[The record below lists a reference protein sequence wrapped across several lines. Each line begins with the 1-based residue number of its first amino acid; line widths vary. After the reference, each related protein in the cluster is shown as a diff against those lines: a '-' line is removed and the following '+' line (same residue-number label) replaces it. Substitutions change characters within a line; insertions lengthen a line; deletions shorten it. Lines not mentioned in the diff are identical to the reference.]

1 MKEED
6 IILNLLLEIDK
17 IPSPRIL
24 DFVEELISQLNFI
37 YLEEDWSSD
46 SDVFTESEEEDLTEE
61 QIEDFRNLDVYYW
74 SNNINLNIDN

>member
-24 DFVEELISQLNFI
+24 DFVEELISQLSFI
-37 YLEEDWSSD
+37 YLDEDWSSD

-61 QIEDFRNLDVYYW
+61 EIEDLRTLDRYY
-74 SNNINLNIDN
+74 SLN

>member
-1 MKEED
+1 MKEDE

-24 DFVEELISQLNFI
+24 DFVEELISELSFI
-37 YLEEDWSSD
+37 YLEEDLSSD
-46 SDVFTESEEEDLTEE
+46 SDVFTDSEEEDLTDE
-61 QIEDFRNLDVYYW
+61 QIEDLRNLDVYYW

>member
-1 MKEED
+1 MTEEE
-6 IILNLLLEIDK
+6 IILNLLLQIDK

-46 SDVFTESEEEDLTEE
+46 SDVFTESEEEDLTDE
-61 QIEDFRNLDVYYW
+61 QIEDLRNLDVYYW

>member
-1 MKEED
+1 MTEEE
-6 IILNLLLEIDK
+6 IILNLLLQIDK

-46 SDVFTESEEEDLTEE
+46 SDVFTESEEEDLTDE
-61 QIEDFRNLDVYYW
+61 QIEDLRNLDVYYW
-74 SNNINLNIDN
+74 SNNIN

>member
-24 DFVEELISQLNFI
+24 DFVEELISQLSFI
-37 YLEEDWSSD
+37 YLDEDWTSD
-46 SDVFTESEEEDLTEE
+46 SDVFTESEEEDLTQEE
-61 QIEDFRNLDVYYW
+61 IDELRTLDRYY
-74 SNNINLNIDN
+74 SLN

>member
-1 MKEED
+1 M
-6 IILNLLLEIDK
+6 ILNLLLQIDK

-46 SDVFTESEEEDLTEE
+46 SDVFTESEEEDLTDE
-61 QIEDFRNLDVYYW
+61 QIEDLRNLDVYYW

>member
-24 DFVEELISQLNFI
+24 DFVEELISQLSFI
-37 YLEEDWSSD
+37 YLNEDWSSD
-46 SDVFTESEEEDLTEE
+46 SDVFTESEEEDLTQEE
-61 QIEDFRNLDVYYW
+61 IEDLRTLDRYY
-74 SNNINLNIDN
+74 SLN

>member
-24 DFVEELISQLNFI
+24 DFVEELISQLSFI
-37 YLEEDWSSD
+37 YLDEDWSSD
-46 SDVFTESEEEDLTEE
+46 SDVFTESEEELTQEE
-61 QIEDFRNLDVYYW
+61 IDELRTLDRYY
-74 SNNINLNIDN
+74 SLN

>member
-24 DFVEELISQLNFI
+24 DFVEELISELSFI
-37 YLEEDWSSD
+37 YLDEDWSSD
-46 SDVFTESEEEDLTEE
+46 SDVFTESEEEDLTQEE
-61 QIEDFRNLDVYYW
+61 IDELRTLDRYY
-74 SNNINLNIDN
+74 SLN

>member
-24 DFVEELISQLNFI
+24 DFVEELIGQLSFI
-37 YLEEDWSSD
+37 YLNEDWSSD
-46 SDVFTESEEEDLTEE
+46 SDVFTESEEEDLTQEE
-61 QIEDFRNLDVYYW
+61 IDELRTLDRYY
-74 SNNINLNIDN
+74 SLN

>member
-24 DFVEELISQLNFI
+24 DFVEELISQLSFI
-37 YLEEDWSSD
+37 YLDEDWSSD

-61 QIEDFRNLDVYYW
+61 EIDELRALDRYY
-74 SNNINLNIDN
+74 SLNYNIDN

>member
-6 IILNLLLEIDK
+6 IILNLLLQIDK

-24 DFVEELISQLNFI
+24 DFVEELISELSFI

-46 SDVFTESEEEDLTEE
+46 SDVFTESEEEEDLTQEE
-61 QIEDFRNLDVYYW
+61 IDELRTLDRYY
-74 SNNINLNIDN
+74 SLN